1 MKKYFLLNAF
11 VYLIC
16 VNSYAQERF
25 LNKIFT
31 NVTVDSAVY
40 GRGNTF
46 AGTPQDLKIDIYQP
60 ENDVEASRP
69 LIIMAHGGAFLT
81 NNSKR
86 DSEVVAW
93 CKAFAQRG
101 YVCVSLQYRLG
112 IVLDLSKLTAEFS
125 SALWRATLDF
135 REATKYINSKASDY
149 NIDTNQIFGIG
160 ISAGAI
166 AMLHAQMLDLP
177 EELNAANP
185 KIDTVGKS
193 LVFNSALAKF
203 SPKIKGIINLC
214 GAIGEVSWMKN
225 NINYS
230 LLNIHGDKD
239 PTVPYKTG
247 FFKVGSLPIAKISGS
262 FSIDSMARTLAMDT
276 ELYTFKGAVHVPFSP
291 RSGNLLVSN
300 AYLDST
306 EKLMVNFLYKR
317 LSNNSV
323 AVEESDHTNGFSI
336 FPNPAKELLTI
347 KFLQASNYQFSIS
360 NVWNQTVI
368 SGQTNGADE
377 YQLNVSMLN
386 AGIYFLQLQNDKDR
400 YVKKIMIE

>member
-1 MKKYFLLNAF
+1 
-11 VYLIC
+11 
-16 VNSYAQERF
+16 
-25 LNKIFT
+25 
-31 NVTVDSAVY
+31 
-40 GRGNTF
+40 
-46 AGTPQDLKIDIYQP
+46 
-60 ENDVEASRP
+60 
-69 LIIMAHGGAFLT
+69 
-81 NNSKR
+81 
-86 DSEVVAW
+86 
-93 CKAFAQRG
+93 
-101 YVCVSLQYRLG
+101 
-112 IVLDLSKLTAEFS
+112 
-125 SALWRATLDF
+125 
-135 REATKYINSKASDY
+135 
-149 NIDTNQIFGIG
+149 
-160 ISAGAI
+160 
-166 AMLHAQMLDLP
+166 
-177 EELNAANP
+177 
-185 KIDTVGKS
+185 
-193 LVFNSALAKF
+193 
-203 SPKIKGIINLC
+203 
-214 GAIGEVSWMKN
+214 
-225 NINYS
+225 
-230 LLNIHGDKD
+230 
-239 PTVPYKTG
+239 
-247 FFKVGSLPIAKISGS
+247 
-262 FSIDSMARTLAMDT
+262 MARTLAMDT